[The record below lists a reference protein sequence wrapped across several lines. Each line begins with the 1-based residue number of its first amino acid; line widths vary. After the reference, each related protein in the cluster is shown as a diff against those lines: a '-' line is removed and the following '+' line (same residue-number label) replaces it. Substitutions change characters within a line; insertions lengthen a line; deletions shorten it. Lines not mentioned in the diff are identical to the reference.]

1 MRSRRARHV
10 WRDPAGDE
18 PAGPRQPTRQYSAPR
33 HSRLAAC
40 NTIGLACYG
49 PSQVV
54 LVNSGDDS
62 QAFANPRQ
70 PKYGE
75 PVARYSA
82 IRGRNLTT
90 YEAAIERFASSRVGA
105 WLFLHVINPID
116 RRVLPLSRGRL
127 SLAVGAPV
135 GLLQSVGARTG
146 QVRRTPLLYLRDAG
160 GIVVVASNGGSRR
173 HPAWLHNIKA
183 NPDIWFLSAEDGWR
197 PYHARIEAGDARAE
211 RWARALDLYA
221 GYRRYQQRTPRRQIP
236 VVVLDRTSDEDMHP
250 GSS

>member
-1 MRSRRARHV
+1 
-10 WRDPAGDE
+10 
-18 PAGPRQPTRQYSAPR
+18 
-33 HSRLAAC
+33 
-40 NTIGLACYG
+40 
-49 PSQVV
+49 V

-183 NPDIWFLSAEDGWR
+183 NPDIWLLSAEDGWR

-250 GSS
+250 PAESSSDGSRPGGRHGLRLSGRRSKVLSSVRRPVFGSRPCTEHSDSGRGRRRP